1 MSFHERLTDLRQST
15 YSSRKEMADYLGMT
29 QTAYGY
35 YETGKRKPP
44 LNKVVMIAKFFD
56 VSIAWLLGYDDE
68 SVWRKKYEEVQRQ
81 LDAIRKILGDEH

>member
-35 YETGKRKPP
+35 YETGTRTPP

-68 SVWRKKYEEVQRQ
+68 SVWRKKYEEAQRQ
-81 LDAIRKILGDEH
+81 LDAIRKIFGDEH